1 MASSS
6 SWPFSR
12 ARTIS
17 TLTTVQHGSAIAFGS
32 FLIVHL
38 AAPAVAVV
46 APSGEAVELA
56 TKTMILGRVFY
67 QNAVTELTIVWG
79 ALGLHLASS
88 FAKRVMLA
96 LPLHKRRPSSS
107 KGDETIQ
114 GYSIPEHGPTDAS
127 AHPPPPQKRRRKP
140 LSFPSIHTLTG
151 FILAPAVALH
161 AALNRLV
168 PSRSSAPISDLSPS
182 ELDYSYVVH
191 GFQHDSNASW
201 RAITYGLY
209 AALLAAGALHVA
221 GGSDKI
227 AKRLQSRRGRRVG
240 NSGNSHSSGSSS
252 TIEVGDSK
260 SSPRAAAK
268 SIDVA
273 RKAQRKKTATGAVA
287 LLGAGWLGWGIRR
300 MNRESEGLISSWS
313 AKRFD
318 ACYAAI
324 WPYSATR

>member
-1 MASSS
+1 M
-6 SWPFSR
+6 
-12 ARTIS
+12 
-17 TLTTVQHGSAIAFGS
+17 
-32 FLIVHL
+32 
-38 AAPAVAVV
+38 
-46 APSGEAVELA
+46 
-56 TKTMILGRVFY
+56 FY
-67 QNAVTELTIVWG
+67 QNAVTEPTIVWG

-140 LSFPSIHTLTG
+140 ISFPSIHTLTG
-151 FILAPAVALH
+151 FVLAPAVALH

-227 AKRLQSRRGRRVG
+227 AKRLQSRRGSRLG
-240 NSGNSHSSGSSS
+240 GTGNSHSGVNSRG

-268 SIDVA
+268 SVDVA
-273 RKAQRKKTATGAVA
+273 RKAQRKKAATGAVA

-313 AKRFD
+313 AKRVG
-318 ACYAAI
+318 
-324 WPYSATR
+324 RH